1 MSHIATNWAWQIK
14 GLRPSTK
21 IVLLHLADRHNP
33 DNGCFPSINLLAR
46 DCEMSVRTVHSKI
59 EELETK
65 KLITKVPRHRPNGSQ
80 TSNEYILNISN
91 NGVQKLQGGTA
102 KIAGESMQK
111 MQTLNPVSN
120 NLVNEQIIFWEQM
133 FEEMWLLYPKRIGK
147 GAAKQAWLKACKKI
161 NVGEL
166 KSCLRCY
173 IDTISNADK
182 KFIPHL
188 ATWLNQER
196 WNDDLE
202 SHENID
208 NNFRS
213 MVNDIARVRND

>member
-46 DCEMSVRTVHSKI
+46 DCEMSVRTVHSKLD
-59 EELETK
+59 ELEK
-65 KLITKVPRHRPNGSQ
+65 KSLIRRIPRHRPNGSQ
-80 TSNEYILNISN
+80 TSNEYLLMINPMQN
-91 NGVQKLQGGTA
+91 LQGGSE
-102 KIAGESMQK
+102 KIAGETPQK
-111 MQTLNPVSN
+111 LPTHNQVSN
-120 NLVNEQIIFWEQM
+120 NLVNEQNIFWEKI
-133 FEEMWLLYPKRIGK
+133 FEEMWLLYPKRVGK
-147 GAAKQAWLKACKKI
+147 GAAKQSWMKSCKKI

-166 KSCLRCY
+166 SSCLRAY
-173 IDTISNADK
+173 ISSIKNADK

-188 ATWLNQER
+188 STWLNQER

-202 SHENID
+202 DHSNID
-208 NNFRS
+208 TSFRNI
-213 MVNDIARVRND
+213 VNDIARVRND

>member
-59 EELETK
+59 QELEDK
-65 KLITKVPRHRPNGSQ
+65 KLITKVPRHRPNSSQ
-80 TSNEYILNISN
+80 TSNEYILNITN
-91 NGVQKLQGGTA
+91 LGVQKLQGDSA
-102 KIAGESMQK
+102 KIAVQPMQK
-111 MQTLNPVSN
+111 LQTHNHVSN
-120 NLVNEQIIFWEQM
+120 NLVNEQINFWGEM
-133 FEEMWLLYPKRIGK
+133 FEEMWMLYPKRVGK
-147 GAAKQAWLKACKKI
+147 GGAKQAWLKACKKI

-202 SHENID
+202 SHDNID